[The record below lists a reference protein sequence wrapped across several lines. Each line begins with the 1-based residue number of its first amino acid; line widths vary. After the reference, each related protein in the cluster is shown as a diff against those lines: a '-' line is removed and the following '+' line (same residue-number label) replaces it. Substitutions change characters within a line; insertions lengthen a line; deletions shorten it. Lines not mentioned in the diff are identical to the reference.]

1 LNVISGMLM
10 MLSDSYRYIVGDVG
24 FAPKI
29 VFISV
34 GAIAVLYFSLSDRL
48 WNVKAGENAP
58 AAAKWVAVTVL
69 LAWAGV
75 IVFGRLLPYL

>member
-1 LNVISGMLM
+1 M

-29 VFISV
+29 VFISL

-58 AAAKWVAVTVL
+58 AAAKWVAVMVL